1 MWTSLLRLRTLA
13 AVCLWLASLFA
24 NPAWAHLMP
33 AQQGTLNVVDDAVF
47 AVLALP
53 VSLVP
58 QADANGDGRL
68 SDAELRAHAPTIQR
82 RVTKGL
88 QLFNAAGTP
97 QAENGR
103 VVLVNLLAEP
113 GPAHGN
119 TATNAHPAAS
129 ALSGAAHPAADPGA
143 AHFLA
148 LVKFQFSLAP
158 KALSM
163 DTDLFGATEAEQQLT
178 LKVSRGDLTEAAVL
192 RPGHA
197 THRFFRTPLKV
208 FADYVETGV
217 EHIVLGTDHVL
228 FLVTIIVAGA
238 GWRYWLAVL
247 TSFTLAHSITLTLGL
262 LGWVKVSPAVVEP
275 LIAAS
280 IVLMASWN
288 LVNLLKRQSARPSV
302 ARQATLVFACGLL
315 HGLGFA
321 SSMADMGLHSSY
333 QLASLLGFNLG
344 IELGQALCLAAVL
357 TVLHG
362 SGLIT
367 QTLTKRVRWNTPA
380 VATANACVPQPRPAW
395 QADAVWLTV
404 PAVASVLALAIGSY
418 WVLARLG

>member
-1 MWTSLLRLRTLA
+1 MWTTLLRLRKLA
-13 AVCLWLASLFA
+13 AICLWLACLCA
-24 NPAWAHLMP
+24 NPSWAHLMP

-53 VSLVP
+53 ASLVP
-58 QADANGDGRL
+58 QADTNGDGRL
-68 SDAELRAHAPTIQR
+68 SDTELRAQAPAIQR
-82 RVTKGL
+82 RVTDGL
-88 QLFNAAGTP
+88 HLSNAAGTP
-97 QAENGR
+97 QAESGR

-113 GPAHGN
+113 GPVHDNAVAKAHANPQGSAGN
-119 TATNAHPAAS
+119 VDT
-129 ALSGAAHPAADPGA
+129 AADPGA

-148 LVKFQFSLAP
+148 LVKFQFSVVP

-163 DTDLFGATEAEQQLT
+163 DTDLFGTAEAEQQLT

-192 RPGHA
+192 RPGHT
-197 THRFFRTPLKV
+197 THRFFRTPLQV
-208 FADYVETGV
+208 FADYVATGV

-262 LGWVKVSPAVVEP
+262 LGWVKVNPAVVEP

-280 IVLMASWN
+280 IVLMAGLN
-288 LVNLLKRQSARPSV
+288 LVNLVKRHGQATSTT
-302 ARQATLVFACGLL
+302 RQAAVVFACGLL

-321 SSMADMGLHSSY
+321 SAMADMGLHGSY

-344 IELGQALCLAAVL
+344 IELGQALCLVAVL
-357 TVLHG
+357 AVLRG
-362 SGLIT
+362 TGLLAR
-367 QTLTKRVRWNTPA
+367 TLTKRMQRAAAWA
-380 VATANACVPQPRPAW
+380 ANANASPPQPHRTWPVGW
-395 QADAVWLTV
+395 VGQQV
-404 PAVASVLALAIGSY
+404 PALASLLALVVGSY